1 MKKTLALCLCAII
14 IASAATACTAK
25 TNTDSTSATGSEPIT
40 EIYNLSDVS
49 DLMTPQEIMDDVS
62 VVDFNLS
69 TETEGLKKVEE
80 KDDESATA
88 KIKYY
93 DRNDNLVYVKY
104 IGYGEDCFDYYTK
117 SKSGREIVVKYILQ
131 DGKTFAVDVE
141 CDDYTV
147 GFNELSIT
155 AKYCAKQIYVTAIQE
170 ADDDFPKTASYEY
183 DGKQFN
189 LTENRFY
196 SADGYHCYTCY
207 YEGDTCTEDDYVMY
221 KKVDSAPTNDD
232 LNEMLDDHRVKDAE
246 IILGEHRLEY
256 IEKADRDKQWF
267 VVADIHIVF
276 NSEKGAEQF
285 ANKYG
290 LNYQLSEYGERYYTV
305 CLKDTAIAV
314 DEEFDDFIEFA
325 SQEYNDYIF
334 GKIKLTDNGT
344 LVDIS
349 TNESSLVYY

>member
-1 MKKTLALCLCAII
+1 
-14 IASAATACTAK
+14 
-25 TNTDSTSATGSEPIT
+25 
-40 EIYNLSDVS
+40 
-49 DLMTPQEIMDDVS
+49 
-62 VVDFNLS
+62 
-69 TETEGLKKVEE
+69 
-80 KDDESATA
+80 
-88 KIKYY
+88 
-93 DRNDNLVYVKY
+93 
-104 IGYGEDCFDYYTK
+104 
-117 SKSGREIVVKYILQ
+117 
-131 DGKTFAVDVE
+131 
-141 CDDYTV
+141 
-147 GFNELSIT
+147 
-155 AKYCAKQIYVTAIQE
+155 
-170 ADDDFPKTASYEY
+170 
-183 DGKQFN
+183 
-189 LTENRFY
+189 
-196 SADGYHCYTCY
+196 
-207 YEGDTCTEDDYVMY
+207 MY

-256 IEKADRDKQWF
+256 IEKADADKQWF

-290 LNYQLSEYGERYYTV
+290 LSYQLSEYGERYYTV

-334 GKIKLTDNGT
+334 GKIKLTDKGT